1 MTRMVKSRGVMTLA
15 CWREGGR
22 ERRDGGREGREG
34 NDEIPIN
41 MEKQRHRTLFSSLPP
56 YLKTNIEH
64 NQLHQPPCVHQ
75 HTHLPLPP
83 SLPPSLPPYLKT
95 NIEHNQ
101 LYQPPCVHQNTHR
114 GGLPPIEARDFSAQ
128 RAPDKLGGDGGE
140 EGDAQDWR
148 EGGR

>member
-64 NQLHQPPCVHQ
+64 NQL
-75 HTHLPLPP
+75 
-83 SLPPSLPPYLKT
+83 
-95 NIEHNQ
+95 
-101 LYQPPCVHQNTHR
+101 YQPPCVHQNTHR